1 MYLVAHFSI
10 LQACIDQL
18 NRLLIILYWNDDKI
32 LHKGLALLDWL
43 SNGKF
48 AIGRIEEIIDVL
60 HVYLHERNTD
70 AVLIL
75 LFALR

>member
-18 NRLLIILYWNDDKI
+18 NGLLIILYWNDDKI
-32 LHKGLALLDWL
+32 LHKGLALLDRF
-43 SNGKF
+43 SNGEF
-48 AIGRIEEIIDVL
+48 AVGRIEEIIDIL